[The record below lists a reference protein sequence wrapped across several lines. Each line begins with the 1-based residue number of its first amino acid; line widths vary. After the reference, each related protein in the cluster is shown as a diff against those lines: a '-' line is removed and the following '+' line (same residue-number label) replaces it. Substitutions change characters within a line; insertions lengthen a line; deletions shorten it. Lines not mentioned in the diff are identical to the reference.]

1 MSFQDNSGDI
11 IFDVVLT
18 DEGRKRLARGNFR
31 VTQFALGDDEI
42 NYELYKFNDTN
53 NEDIEIL
60 QTPILEAFTNNMS
73 SMNSKLVTY
82 ASADKLYLTVLK
94 LSEVTT
100 TTQRHNSLKNYIVA
114 VDGASEDNNE
124 ATTATT
130 AIGIDTS
137 GQVKGVLFGRSVAK
151 GINFIRVDS
160 GLDSGE
166 LGPSDAY
173 PGSDKETAFKIEID
187 HRLGMISDLEGN
199 DASPVSVDG
208 DNVATYILTTTGN
221 PNFVKQN
228 TSTASGTGNNQ
239 AIRGPRGPFVEF
251 KIRSQLNLQQ
261 SNFLFTTLGTTG
273 TLENYQ
279 TTPASNNVKQIDTV
293 VRVTG
298 MTTGYTL
305 HIPVRFA
312 KIN

>member
-31 VTQFALGDDEI
+31 ITQFALGDDEI
-42 NYELYKFNDTN
+42 NYELYDSGDTN
-53 NEDIEIL
+53 NEDTEIL

-100 TTQRHNSLKNYIVA
+100 ITQKHNSLRNFIVA

-130 AIGIDTS
+130 AIGIDSS
-137 GQVKGVLFGRSVAK
+137 GQVKGILFGRSVAK
-151 GINFIRVDS
+151 GVNHIRVDS
-160 GLDSGE
+160 GLDTNEIGS
-166 LGPSDAY
+166 SDAY

-228 TSTASGTGNNQ
+228 TSTASGTGSLQ
-239 AIRGPRGPFVEF
+239 AIQGPRGPFVEF

-273 TLENYQ
+273 DL
-279 TTPASNNVKQIDTV
+279 ASYSDPSASGNIRQIDTI

-312 KIN
+312 KLI